1 MNETVERQAGKISEE
16 LPSSVQEKNQRRE
29 QVKGQMGGAESF
41 YYQTMPFNQ

>member
-1 MNETVERQAGKISEE
+1 MNDTGETQPEKISKE
-16 LPSSVQEKNQRRE
+16 LQSSVQEKNQRRE